1 MITADQ
7 LASEI
12 LSLTEEMVT
21 CATQGE
27 LERFNTVREQRDSLV
42 ARLENESLQ
51 VEDINK
57 TGDRLKQ
64 ARNLNAALAN
74 NLVGEQE
81 KLLDQK
87 TALTKAIKMQKA
99 YQQVKP

>member
-7 LASEI
+7 LAIEI

-74 NLVGEQE
+74 NLVGEQQ

>member
-7 LASEI
+7 LAIEI
-12 LSLTEEMVT
+12 LSLTEEMVN

-42 ARLENESLQ
+42 ARLENESLK

-74 NLVGEQE
+74 NLAGEQE

>member
-7 LASEI
+7 LAIEI
-12 LSLTEEMVT
+12 LSLTEEMVN

-74 NLVGEQE
+74 NLVGEQQ